1 MKRIRREFY
10 GLVARIPPHV
20 PGALATCA
28 FCEWG
33 RFYRDN
39 KRKHWN
45 AVDRA
50 GAALRG
56 HARKCHA
63 DKFPKFSTAED
74 IFGRG
79 AKNIAGC
86 VDARV

>member
-20 PGALATCA
+20 PGALAQCA

-33 RFYRDN
+33 RFFPDR
-39 KRKHWN
+39 KRKHWG

-50 GAALRG
+50 AAALRG
-56 HARKCHA
+56 HARVYHA
-63 DKFPKFSTAED
+63 DKFLRVSSGAD
-74 IFGRG
+74 I
-79 AKNIAGC
+79 AASM
-86 VDARV
+86 ARQKAS